1 MEKVTIVEQ
10 FNGVRAF
17 LEEKEAPEWMINF
30 IEGRKAL
37 TVAKNARRSNK
48 PTKSATATAELA
60 EKVLTLM
67 EAEIRY
73 TATDLVKAIG
83 DAKISNQRMTAAL
96 NVLVNTGFVKNEKV
110 KGKSL
115 FFKA

>member
-1 MEKVTIVEQ
+1 MNNKPSIKDYFMELRALAERANRDDLIQ
-10 FNGVRAF
+10 FVDSRIAQ
-17 LEEKEAPEWMINF
+17 
-30 IEGRKAL
+30 
-37 TVAKNARRSNK
+37 VDAKNARRSDK
-48 PTKSATATAELA
+48 PTKSATTTAKLA
-60 EKVLTLM
+60 EKVLNLM

-73 TATDLVKAIG
+73 TATDLVKAVG
-83 DAKISNQRMTAAL
+83 DAEISNQRMTAAL